1 MSKKYVK
8 PMIAIVPDYA
18 EGVYAASG
26 NKQGQLDVTY
36 SGVWDNGM
44 VVEKFLPM

>member
-36 SGVWDNGM
+36 SGV
-44 VVEKFLPM
+44 E